1 MVNKDRM
8 TIEEQL
14 PPDMELPGRSP
25 SVWERLS
32 HRDRKHMNSHAPE
45 AYSDLKWRPAC
56 FNAQQ
61 SEYSRAAFECR
72 MIGAVPPLPAAAIK
86 VLSYADP
93 GGAATMTELERLTLK
108 MINNHDADEKA
119 FHSMSRDQT
128 NRGQH
133 TTTREE
139 WGDEE

>member
-1 MVNKDRM
+1 M
-8 TIEEQL
+8 Q
-14 PPDMELPGRSP
+14 LPGRSP

-32 HRDRKHMNSHAPE
+32 YRDRKLMNSMAPE
-45 AYSDLKWRPAC
+45 AFKDLPWRPAC
-56 FNAQQ
+56 FNSHAAD
-61 SEYSRAAFECR
+61 YSRTAFECR
-72 MIGAVPPLPAAAIK
+72 MIGAVPPLPAEATK
-86 VLSYADP
+86 LLSYADP

-133 TTTREE
+133 NTTREE
-139 WGDEE
+139 WDEQ